1 MKKTDYL
8 IWLGL
13 AAAAGG
19 AIGVFADRKN
29 PARGGLLG
37 AAAGAAAGVA
47 AAGIR
52 EYAAREKVPYYTSL
66 SPLYEEA
73 EVA

>member
-1 MKKTDYL
+1 MSRTDYL

-19 AIGVFADRKN
+19 AVGLLAGREKSVK
-29 PARGGLLG
+29 GGLLC
-37 AAAGAAAGVA
+37 AAAGLAAGAV
-47 AAGIR
+47 AAGIY
-52 EYAAREKVPYYTSL
+52 EYANREEIPFYTSL

-73 EVA
+73 DVA

>member
-19 AIGVFADRKN
+19 VIGVLADREK

-37 AAAGAAAGVA
+37 AAAGAATGLA

-52 EYAAREKVPYYTSL
+52 EYTAREEIPYYTSL